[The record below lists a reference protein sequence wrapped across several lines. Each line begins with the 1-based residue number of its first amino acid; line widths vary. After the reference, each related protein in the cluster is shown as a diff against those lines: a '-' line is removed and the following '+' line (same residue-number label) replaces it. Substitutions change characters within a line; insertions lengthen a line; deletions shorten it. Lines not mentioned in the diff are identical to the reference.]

1 MLNYKHWCYYKNNGT
16 ALFIFFNQKNKPHVS
31 GRETR
36 YLQALLW
43 VSGPRSVRVFT
54 TKQGGRLGPGNQGGV
69 GWRCVCLWPPWTR
82 SVLEM
87 TITAG
92 WDGHTKPWVEAWPGH
107 ACWPTLLFHQCQD
120 SRGKG
125 WGPLSAGV
133 GPFQCFHREL
143 WYTSN
148 LRTID
153 LQKFKYL
160 T

>member
-1 MLNYKHWCYYKNNGT
+1 MAQHF
-16 ALFIFFNQKNKPHVS
+16 LFSLIRKISPMFLGGRPGICRPCS
-31 GRETR
+31 GYQDPRGSGSSWLSREEGLELETR
-36 YLQALLW
+36 MRWA
-43 VSGPRSVRVFT
+43 
-54 TKQGGRLGPGNQGGV
+54 
-69 GWRCVCLWPPWTR
+69 CVCLWPPWTR
-82 SVLEM
+82 SVLEV

-107 ACWPTLLFHQCQD
+107 ACWPTLLFHLCHN

-133 GPFQCFHREL
+133 GPFQCFHRKL